1 MAHQGGHVKGGREPR
16 LAVVEQVAKA
26 RVGLLAGAVAGEL
39 AHRPQAPAV
48 HGWVDAAREGE
59 GARPP
64 DWISGAAGALR
75 QVVGGVELADGL
87 ARERAKA
94 LVCCA
99 RVSLARRTRLAGP
112 RPVAGGR
119 MRLWADGHGL
129 PILGRGGAVDE
140 ARGR

>member
-64 DWISGAAGALR
+64 AWISGAAGALR
-75 QVVGGVELADGL
+75 QLVGGVELAHRP
-87 ARERAKA
+87 APERPNAP
-94 LVCCA
+94 VSCA
-99 RVSLARRTRLAGP
+99 RARP
-112 RPVAGGR
+112 
-119 MRLWADGHGL
+119 
-129 PILGRGGAVDE
+129 
-140 ARGR
+140 ARGTR

>member
-26 RVGLLAGAVAGEL
+26 RVGLLAGAVAGGL

-59 GARPP
+59 GARSP

-75 QVVGGVELADGL
+75 QVVGGVELAHRL

-94 LVCCA
+94 LVWYA
-99 RVSLARRTRLAGP
+99 RVSLARRARLAGP
-112 RPVAGGR
+112 PVAAGR

-129 PILGRGGAVDE
+129 PILGRSGAVDE